1 MLAMALMTGSVAL
14 PVGAQVAYPSKPI
27 HWIVPYPPGGATDT
41 QSRLLADRLS
51 KALGQRIVVENKA
64 GGAGAIGSQAVARA
78 APDGYTLVYGT
89 SQSHSTNAVLVK
101 GLGYDPV
108 KDFKA
113 VILVAKTPNVIA
125 VHPSVPARN
134 LDELLNLLR
143 ARPGTPY
150 AVSGAGSSAHFAGAL
165 LSVSANVKTTVV
177 PYKGG
182 GQAVADMIGGVTS
195 LGIADI
201 MAVLPYSKSGQLRAI
216 AVTSASRSLA
226 APDVPTVAES
236 GVKGYE
242 AVAWQ
247 GLFAPAGTPDAIVR
261 RLNAEV
267 ARILQQPDV
276 RERLVGQGAEL
287 AAGSPEDFEAF
298 VREDIRKW
306 RDIAA
311 RANVSLD

>member
-1 MLAMALMTGSVAL
+1 MALIAGGAAL
-14 PVGAQVAYPSKPI
+14 PAGAQSAYPSKPI

-51 KALGQRIVVENKA
+51 KALGQRVVVENKA

-101 GLGYDPV
+101 SLGYDPV
-108 KDFKA
+108 KDFKP

-134 LDELLNLLR
+134 LDELLNLLK

-165 LSVSANVKTTVV
+165 LAVSANVKTTVV

-216 AVTSASRSLA
+216 AVTSASRSPA

-267 ARILQQPDV
+267 ARILQQADV